1 MKRFLLLLGILPLAF
16 ATAFARVAAA
26 PQTPATAPIARAE
39 PDPARLLA
47 DVTWLADDL
56 RDGRRAGTTAA
67 KAVSFWLA
75 KRLEELGLEP
85 AGVDGWR
92 QEFEVPLPAEDG
104 GASWIASGE
113 ERVPATTRAYTL
125 RDGEFVPRDPP
136 EAVPL
141 FCSDSGQVEGTSR
154 WVGYG
159 ISKPELG
166 LDDYAANPGEPAGI
180 FGMLRGLPPYPP
192 AAGGEGATW
201 GDAAS
206 LFNKVM
212 IAKRKGAK
220 AVVVVQHPGEKDP
233 LPRFDTSRSAQA
245 GIPALMITAEAA
257 RRLGIEI
264 ERLVEA
270 AEHPELDAGGT
281 AIAMPRLALKADVRR
296 EKGKAWNVLGRLKG
310 ERSDR
315 VVVLGA
321 HYDHLGRGGDGSLA
335 PEQQGEVHNGA
346 DDNASGTAVVLEI
359 ARLLAAGPRPG
370 CDVVFAL
377 WSGEEQGLL
386 GSEHWAQHPSVPLE
400 NVRANLNLD
409 MVGRAGKGKLQVLGA
424 GTAAEFAPWLE
435 EMEPGCG
442 LDLAVSS
449 SGQGVGGSDHM
460 TFLKRRIPALHFFSG
475 VHADYHKPS
484 DDVERFEAEGAAKVA
499 ALGAELVRRMAAA
512 EALAYVEPLAPA
524 ADPHAAASGGWRV
537 WFGTV
542 PEYSYEG
549 PGLKLSGTSAG
560 SPAEKAGLLAGDVI
574 VKVGDHEVGTIYDF
588 MFALSSFKPG
598 DVVETRFLRE
608 GKEESVRVTLATRD
622 AQ

>member
-1 MKRFLLLLGILPLAF
+1 MESRFAAF
-16 ATAFARVAAA
+16 DDPIGA
-26 PQTPATAPIARAE
+26 P
-39 PDPARLLA
+39 
-47 DVTWLADDL
+47 DV
-56 RDGRRAGTTAA
+56 
-67 KAVSFWLA
+67 
-75 KRLEELGLEP
+75 
-85 AGVDGWR
+85 
-92 QEFEVPLPAEDG
+92 
-104 GASWIASGE
+104 
-113 ERVPATTRAYTL
+113 
-125 RDGEFVPRDPP
+125 
-136 EAVPL
+136 VPL
-141 FCSDSGQVEGTSR
+141 FCSDAGVLEGPTR

-159 ISKPELG
+159 IAKPELG
-166 LDDYAANPGEPAGI
+166 LDDYAASPAEPAEI
-180 FGMLRGLPPYPP
+180 FVMLRGVPPYPP
-192 AAGGEGATW
+192 TAGGEGATW

-212 IAKRKGAK
+212 TAKRKGAK

-245 GIPALMITAEAA
+245 GIPALMITAAA
-257 RRLGIEI
+257 AKRLGIEI

-281 AIAMPRLALKADVRR
+281 AIPMPSLALLADVRR

-335 PEQQGEVHNGA
+335 PDQQGDVHNGA

-359 ARLLAAGPRPG
+359 ARLLAVGPRPA

-377 WSGEEQGLL
+377 WSGEEEGLL
-386 GSEHWAQHPSVPLE
+386 GSEHWAQHPTVPLE

-409 MVGRAGKGKLQVLGA
+409 MVGRAGQGKLQVLGA

-435 EMEPGCG
+435 GMEPDCG

-460 TFLKRRIPALHFFSG
+460 TFLKRKIPALHFFSG

-512 EALAYVEPLAPA
+512 DALAYVEPPAPA

-574 VKVGDHEVGTIYDF
+574 VRVGDHEVGTIYDF

-598 DVVETRFLRE
+598 DVVETRFLRD

>member
-1 MKRFLLLLGILPLAF
+1 
-16 ATAFARVAAA
+16 AAA
-26 PQTPATAPIARAE
+26 PVASAE

-56 RDGRRAGTTAA
+56 REGRRAGTPPA
-67 KAVSFWLA
+67 KAVSFWLE
-75 KRLEELGLEP
+75 KRLQELGLEP
-85 AGVDGWR
+85 AGEDGFR
-92 QEFEVPLPAEDG
+92 QVFEVPLPAEDG
-104 GASWIASGE
+104 GGSWIVESKEEPMKWPGE
-113 ERVPATTRAYTL
+113 AFEVMVDYIDFAARVLAP
-125 RDGEFVPRDPP
+125 DV
-136 EAVPL
+136 VPL
-141 FCSDSGQVEGTSR
+141 FCSDAGELRGTSR

-166 LDDYAANPGEPAGI
+166 LDDYAATPAEPAEI
-180 FGMLRGLPPYPP
+180 FVMLRGVPPYPP

-201 GDAAS
+201 ADAAS

-212 IAKRKGAK
+212 TAKRKGAK
-220 AVVVVQHPGEKDP
+220 AVFVVQHPDEEDP

-257 RRLGIEI
+257 KRLGIEI

-270 AEHPELDAGGT
+270 AEHPELDGGGT
-281 AIAMPRLALKADVRR
+281 AIAMPRLALNADVRR
-296 EKGKAWNVLGRLKG
+296 QKGKAWNVLGRLKG

-335 PEQQGEVHNGA
+335 PDQQGEIHNGA

-359 ARLLAAGPRPG
+359 ARLLAAGPPPG
-370 CDVVFAL
+370 SDVVFAR

-386 GSEHWAQHPSVPLE
+386 GSEHWAQHPTVPLE

-435 EMEPGCG
+435 EMELGCG

-499 ALGAELVRRMAAA
+499 ALGGELVRRMAAA
-512 EALAYVEPLAPA
+512 DSLAYVEPPAPA

-574 VKVGDHEVGTIYDF
+574 VKVGDHEIGTIYDF